1 MITKNLLLLA
11 GIIVSL
17 IIVVLHQRYYI
28 TYFFPELNDL
38 RDDKTFILT
47 NTRNKQDLFLIKG
60 MLPLNNTEI
69 VFNTTNSNSAN
80 YVKMNKSM
88 NNPDGAEMTYSFWLN
103 KKSSTPSD
111 YQDKVL
117 LLKGLK
123 NTDNKCPLI
132 KFGDS
137 SSDVIIEFN
146 TSGGTETIKIDAG
159 ITGGDKWFLIT
170 LVLKDFRNPDDNFEE
185 GINVLAYLN
194 GSLVNSGTVIKGQTL
209 KTNNS
214 PLYILPK
221 INDTDYNSLSGT
233 MCDLKYFNYALDQ
246 VEIKNIYNSNLTQM
260 PFKTAL
266 DLKLKNSVN
275 TSKQKYDLQLLNEL

>member
-1 MITKNLLLLA
+1 MISKNLLLLA

-38 RDDKTFILT
+38 RDDKIFILT

-69 VFNTTNSNSAN
+69 LFNTSNRNSVN

-103 KKSSTPSD
+103 KKSSTLSD
-111 YQDKVL
+111 YQNKVL

-221 INDTDYNSLSGT
+221 MNDTDYNSLSGT
-233 MCDLKYFNYALDQ
+233 ICDLKYFNYALDQ
-246 VEIKNIYNSNLTQM
+246 VEIKKIYNSNLTQL

-266 DLKLKNSVN
+266 DLKVQNSLN